1 MSKLLELEQ
10 LGQSVWFDFI
20 RRSLI
25 TSGDLQKLI
34 DKGIRGVTSN
44 PAIFEKAIAGSKDY
58 DMAIKELINTGKSI
72 DEIYESLAI
81 EDISMAADLLKNV
94 YNNTDG
100 KVM

>member
-25 TSGDLQKLI
+25 TSGGLQKLI

-44 PAIFEKAIAGSKDY
+44 PAIFEKAIAGK
-58 DMAIKELINTGKSI
+58 AIQSVVSSYVYRILCSN
-72 DEIYESLAI
+72 
-81 EDISMAADLLKNV
+81 LLSRHVSHGQFPFFSSENE
-94 YNNTDG
+94 
-100 KVM
+100 